1 MVLQNGENGCD
12 GATRT
17 VATGEAAADFALREK
32 LVPAADEDRLGISD
46 LRLRGDISAT
56 EFRGLNIGSFDLGV
70 FKLIR
75 EYELKFL

>member
-1 MVLQNGENGCD
+1 MVLRNGENGCV

-32 LVPAADEDRLGISD
+32 LVPAADEDRLGIND

>member
-1 MVLQNGENGCD
+1 MVLRNGENGCD

-17 VATGEAAADFALREK
+17 VAIGEAAADFALREK
-32 LVPAADEDRLGISD
+32 LVPAVDEDRLGISD

-56 EFRGLNIGSFDLGV
+56 ELRGLNIGSFDLGV